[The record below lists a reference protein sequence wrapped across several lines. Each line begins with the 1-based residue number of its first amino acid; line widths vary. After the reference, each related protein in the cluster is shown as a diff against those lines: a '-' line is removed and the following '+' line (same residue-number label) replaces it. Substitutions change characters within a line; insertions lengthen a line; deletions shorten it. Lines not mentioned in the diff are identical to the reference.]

1 MRKTVLYMQSTLN
14 GQGAD
19 PDNAMEWAT
28 VDAGTWGV
36 THELTATCG
45 AVVIGGRLYE
55 EFLDFW
61 PAAVTS
67 EAVSADARRLAGW
80 FRDTDKLVLSRTIEA
95 PDDSWPRTEIVRDV
109 EALRERL
116 DAVDGNVF
124 VTGGIG
130 VASTLAGAGLL
141 DELLLHLNPRTI
153 GEGRPLLSD
162 ALELRLLEA
171 RPLDSGVVVLHYA
184 VEHEEAR

>member
-14 GQGAD
+14 GHGAD

-36 THELTATCG
+36 TNELTATCD
-45 AVVIGGRLYE
+45 AVLIGGRLYE

-67 EAVSADARRLAGW
+67 EAVSADARRLARW
-80 FRDTDKLVLSRTIEA
+80 FVETDKLVLSRTIEA
-95 PDDSWPRTEIVRDV
+95 PDETWPRTEIVRDLD
-109 EALRERL
+109 ALRERL
-116 DAVDGNVF
+116 DAVDGTVF

-130 VASTLAGAGLL
+130 LASALAGAGLL

-153 GEGRPLLSD
+153 GEGRLLLSD

-171 RPLDSGVVVLHYA
+171 RPLESGVVVLHYA
-184 VEHEEAR
+184 VEQEEAR

>member
-95 PDDSWPRTEIVRDV
+95 PDDTWPRTEIVRDV
-109 EALRERL
+109 EALRDRL
-116 DAVDGNVF
+116 GAVEGNVF

-130 VASTLAGAGLL
+130 IASTLAGAGLL
-141 DELLLHLNPRTI
+141 DELLIHLNPRTI

-162 ALELRLLEA
+162 TLELRLLEA
-171 RPLDSGVVVLHYA
+171 RPLESGVVVLHYA